1 MNKIIRTGVF
11 ETNSS
16 SCHSIAIAEEDKQ
29 FVFDSISPDSNGVVS
44 LTGGEYGWSWFKT
57 NSSIEKANYAAQQL
71 GDNQNLI
78 NVIRKQTGADKVVIE
93 TEAGYVDHQSTGI
106 VEDNEEWL
114 KNFIFNKNSWLF
126 GGNDNSDS
134 SDYFYDVPEWRD
146 GKFID
151 IKYNYA
157 LRVEGYDEKY
167 FFKSL
172 PDDDPDVRDGVL
184 RIAGSIQTAE
194 GGFHFY
200 DLDIE
205 SGKALYRKTSLYYD
219 AKEIVAK
226 RNPSKDNY
234 RSFPYEEVQ
243 AVFYELTKIPE
254 NQKALKFWIEKEN

>member
-16 SCHSIAIAEEDKQ
+16 SCHSIAIAGEDKQ

-93 TEAGYVDHQSTGI
+93 TEAGYVDHQSTGL

-126 GGNDNSDS
+126 GGNDNSDP

-167 FFKSL
+167 LFKSL
-172 PDDDPDVRDGVL
+172 PGEDYRVKDAIL
-184 RIAGSIQTAE
+184 RIAGSIKTVKGSFQ
-194 GGFHFY
+194 FY

-205 SGKALYRKTSLYYD
+205 FGKAIYRKASLYDD
-219 AKEIVAK
+219 ARKIVEK
-226 RNPSKDNY
+226 RNPPKDNFS
-234 RSFPYEEVQ
+234 SFPHEEVRVVY
-243 AVFYELTKIPE
+243 AELAKIPE
-254 NQKALKFWIEKEN
+254 NQEALKFWIEKAD